1 MTTPTPSPGTAAAD
15 PELDSRRRAF
25 DAVVRRMRTDATQA
39 HLDDDLGNLLH
50 QLYKLGELCRLR
62 LGKQEFD
69 TLLKSSDALRA
80 ARAAMWARKFDTHHL
95 VRVKVATPPDTYTD
109 IYHDIYGAVEW
120 KPLAEPDDDDDRD
133 KDYNR
138 LLKGQSVLD
147 TTSRAFDAMA
157 DLLQP

>member
-1 MTTPTPSPGTAAAD
+1 
-15 PELDSRRRAF
+15 
-25 DAVVRRMRTDATQA
+25 
-39 HLDDDLGNLLH
+39 
-50 QLYKLGELCRLR
+50 
-62 LGKQEFD
+62 
-69 TLLKSSDALRA
+69 
-80 ARAAMWARKFDTHHL
+80 MWARKFDTHHL

-120 KPLAEPDDDDDRD
+120 KPLAEPDDDDRD